1 MLRGIFIF
9 SSFWSSFFHHFGLG
23 LVHHFLGSPG
33 ICREFLG
40 IPSKL
45 HKNDE
50 KMKKKRKFLV
60 VFFGQSPRL
69 EFLGILRG
77 IFIFHHFGHHF
88 FIILALVWSI
98 ISWEA
103 QRFEVEFLGIPSKI
117 HKHDE
122 EMKKK
127 RRFLVGLFGQSPRL
141 EFLGMLRGI
150 FIFHHFGLGLVH
162 HFLGSSEI
170 CREFLGIPSK
180 IKKNDEKMKKKEDFW
195 WCSLARALGWS
206 FWECFEESSFF
217 HYFGHHFFIILAFVW
232 SIISWE
238 AQRFEGNS

>member
-1 MLRGIFIF
+1 MKKKRRFLVVSFGQSPRLEFLGMLRGIFIF

-69 EFLGILRG
+69 EFLGMLRG
-77 IFIFHHFGHHF
+77 IIFHHFGHHF

-150 FIFHHFGLGLVH
+150 FIF
-162 HFLGSSEI
+162 S
-170 CREFLGIPSK
+170 
-180 IKKNDEKMKKKEDFW
+180 
-195 WCSLARALGWS
+195 S
-206 FWECFEESSFF
+206 FWSSFF
-217 HYFGHHFFIILAFVW
+217 SSFWPWFGPSFPRKL
-232 SIISWE
+232 
-238 AQRFEGNS
+238 RDL